1 MKEELQR
8 RAAALGQNPSILV
21 QEALTRWLAE
31 EHV

>member
-8 RAAALGQNPSILV
+8 RAAARGEHPSLLV

-31 EHV
+31 KER